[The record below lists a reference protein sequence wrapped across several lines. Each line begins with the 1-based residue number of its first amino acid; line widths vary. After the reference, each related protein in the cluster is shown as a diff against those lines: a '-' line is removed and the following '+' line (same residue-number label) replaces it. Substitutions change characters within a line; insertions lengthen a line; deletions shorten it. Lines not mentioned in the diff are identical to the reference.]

1 MYDAVTIPEKT
12 MIFDLVVFKND
23 MTIHPIDGGTPN
35 KNNPEYGMNGFS
47 KLAFSKSSS
56 MCSFNISAD
65 MKKTTTIVI
74 VETIP
79 IILNKFII

>member
-1 MYDAVTIPEKT
+1 MYDEVIIPEKT

-23 MTIHPIDGGTPN
+23 MTIHPIDRGIPN
-35 KNNPEYGMNGFS
+35 KNNPEKGMNGFS

-56 MCSFNISAD
+56 ICSFNISAD
-65 MKKTTTIVI
+65 MKKTATTVI
-74 VETIP
+74 VEMMP